1 MSFTVTQIN
10 KNVDYKKL
18 ILPGFIVLMLLHLIF
33 TFSGFYGNDDILY
46 AGYAADI
53 AYQGISLQPATDHY
67 QLRWTPIY
75 FTAFFYRIFGINPF
89 TSAIFSAVSFAICGF
104 ILHKIMRHKKTALY
118 LLVMS
123 LFFLAHSVIF
133 YMHRLLPDAGICLA
147 VLWMYYAYRSF
158 YENTHKPLL
167 HAVHFAAALLFAVV
181 TKESIII
188 VLPLFIL
195 IFLKDLFKRKNL
207 SFWKYA
213 IVFSVVFVFL
223 YLLFFKITTNDFL
236 FRYQLLLSKKY
247 ETLCSYD
254 TLPFIHTL
262 KRISYKLWQAMLLN
276 GDFLVFLPGLAAAV
290 YKNKI
295 LYTGIRKLDIFS
307 FLFLLFCANFMT
319 TSITAY
325 APLCPDPRHYIFLMP
340 FAAITGGPML
350 YAFFKEP
357 EKFPVLPLLF
367 GAATAVMFMMHAG
380 ATKYLYL
387 ACTLLF
393 SGVYLTTIISR
404 KKILFK
410 ISAAIFIAIFFINY
424 LNAFIKPLYPVYWD
438 HKQVIENTFSGK
450 KISATV
456 FSTKNCSIHLSKY
469 FLKFKTG
476 ELHFFYTDS
485 IKTYNAGQLYYMLN
499 AGFNASAKN
508 SIDSL
513 INLKTDRQIFLAEHS
528 NKIFL
533 YRVDNAFLQMI
544 KEK

>member
-46 AGYAADI
+46 AGYAADV

-195 IFLKDLFKRKNL
+195 IFLKDLFKRKYL

-236 FRYQLLLSKKY
+236 FRYQLLLSKRY
-247 ETLCSYD
+247 ETL
-254 TLPFIHTL
+254 
-262 KRISYKLWQAMLLN
+262 
-276 GDFLVFLPGLAAAV
+276 
-290 YKNKI
+290 
-295 LYTGIRKLDIFS
+295 
-307 FLFLLFCANFMT
+307 
-319 TSITAY
+319 
-325 APLCPDPRHYIFLMP
+325 
-340 FAAITGGPML
+340 
-350 YAFFKEP
+350 
-357 EKFPVLPLLF
+357 
-367 GAATAVMFMMHAG
+367 
-380 ATKYLYL
+380 
-387 ACTLLF
+387 
-393 SGVYLTTIISR
+393 
-404 KKILFK
+404 
-410 ISAAIFIAIFFINY
+410 
-424 LNAFIKPLYPVYWD
+424 
-438 HKQVIENTFSGK
+438 
-450 KISATV
+450 
-456 FSTKNCSIHLSKY
+456 
-469 FLKFKTG
+469 
-476 ELHFFYTDS
+476 
-485 IKTYNAGQLYYMLN
+485 
-499 AGFNASAKN
+499 
-508 SIDSL
+508 
-513 INLKTDRQIFLAEHS
+513 
-528 NKIFL
+528 
-533 YRVDNAFLQMI
+533 
-544 KEK
+544 